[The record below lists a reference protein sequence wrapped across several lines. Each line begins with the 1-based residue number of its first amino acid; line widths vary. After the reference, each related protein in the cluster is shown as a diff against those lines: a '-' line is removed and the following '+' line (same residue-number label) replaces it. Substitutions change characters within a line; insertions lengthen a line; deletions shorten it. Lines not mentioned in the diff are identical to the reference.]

1 MMTKNA
7 YVVIL
12 VFLIAFILFCLLSDV
27 IYISPHNRKLSIKFL
42 LNLLKNKCK
51 KLCEILVKM
60 LYKLK
65 SLIYNKTN
73 KNK

>member
-1 MMTKNA
+1 MNKNV
-7 YVVIL
+7 YLVIL
-12 VFLIAFILFCLLSDV
+12 VFLIAFILFCLISDL
-27 IYISPHNRKLSIKFL
+27 IYISTIYEKLSINFL
-42 LNLLKNKCK
+42 IKSLKNKCK